1 MKIQEFDILAKPPV
15 MQKMDDRLNKLKK
28 RMRDGLTTPARGSI
42 IPSGIIGLD
51 LITKGGWNFGSVH
64 EFYGFSK
71 TAKSYV
77 MQKIAANAQAFIPDC
92 YVVYLDRENSC
103 DPDRVASVG
112 FDLGRTIIVPSSE
125 IPTPDS
131 AFNVMFEAAK
141 EISKAHV
148 EGGDAASAGKK
159 ASKDAAKKGAE
170 AVLESPEKEEKKEA
184 KAEKEDKNKFNRGF
198 KEAYPHIIFIIDS
211 VPAFAEKAEMT
222 EDQGRRA
229 KWWHIVMRRITAFVD
244 PKIMVLF
251 SNQICYDPSP
261 YTPATKKSGGTALD
275 YYREMGLELE
285 LMWNI
290 TNDEG
295 IEIGPMIH
303 ARVKKT
309 RRAGGEGRTFF
320 PIYWKGGPPQF
331 SGILPYMHYLGI
343 ADISNKTAF
352 SQGKGKVWAN
362 YSVKGIP
369 GTINEIDPVRLET
382 FVREHDIITKIH
394 EREKE
399 LFG

>member
-1 MKIQEFDILAKPPV
+1 MKPQEFDIMAKPPAIK
-15 MQKMDDRLNKLKK
+15 KMDDRLNKLKK

-42 IPSGIIGLD
+42 VPSGIIGID
-51 LITKGGWNFGSVH
+51 LITKGGWNFGSAH

-103 DPDRVASVG
+103 DPERVASVG
-112 FDLGRTIIVPSSE
+112 FDLNRTIIIPSNE
-125 IPTPDS
+125 IPTPDA
-131 AFNVMFEAAK
+131 AFTAMFEAAK

-148 EGGDAASAGKK
+148 EGE
-159 ASKDAAKKGAE
+159 DAAKAAKKAAKEAKSAGVE
-170 AVLESPEKEEKKEA
+170 AVLEVPEQKKEKEPKED
-184 KAEKEDKNKFNRGF
+184 KEDKNKFNRGY
-198 KEAYPHIIFIIDS
+198 KESFPHIVFIIDS

-261 YTPATKKSGGTALD
+261 YSPPTKKSGGTALD
-275 YYREMGLELE
+275 YYREIGLELE
-285 LMWNI
+285 LMWTIQN
-290 TNDEG
+290 EAG
-295 IEIGPMIH
+295 IEVGPMIH

-309 RRAGGEGRTFF
+309 RRAGGEGKTFF
-320 PIYWKGGPPQF
+320 PIYWKGGAPQF
-331 SGILPYMHYLGI
+331 AGILPYMEYLGM
-343 ADISNKTAF
+343 AEVSNKTAF
-352 SQGKGKVWAN
+352 AQGKGKVWAN

-369 GTINEIDPVRLET
+369 GTINEVDTERLET
-382 FVREHDIITKIH
+382 FVREHDIITKIR